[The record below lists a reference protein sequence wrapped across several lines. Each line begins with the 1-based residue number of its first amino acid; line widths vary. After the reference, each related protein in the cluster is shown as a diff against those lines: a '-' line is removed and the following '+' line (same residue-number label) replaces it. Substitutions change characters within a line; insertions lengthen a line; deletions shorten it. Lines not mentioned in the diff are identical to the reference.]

1 MNIVATEGRR
11 HVGPAPLSTIYR
23 ELDNILQ
30 KAPVRIGLIEK
41 ILAQIDGSVKAT
53 HQTLNT
59 SDADRKAAE
68 SQILT
73 HAEIPQR
80 LLEPVKEFLFQTVP
94 NLQEEVNEA
103 ELYLADMSRLGLTD
117 DTYTRK
123 QNLKHPVNAMTKALL
138 RRDTDL
144 RRCTRC
150 CSLVDDV
157 LPQRTQNNVLSLLA
171 RSCFC
176 GNPWMVLTAD
186 ESEQLGMVN
195 GVSV

>member
-1 MNIVATEGRR
+1 MTVVATEGRK
-11 HVGPAPLSTIYR
+11 HVGPTPLGTIHR

-30 KAPVRIGLIEK
+30 KAPVRIELIER
-41 ILAQIDGSVKAT
+41 ILVQIDGSVRAT

-59 SDADRKAAE
+59 TDADRKAAE

-103 ELYLADMSRLGLTD
+103 ELHLADVSRLGLTD
-117 DTYTRK
+117 DLYTRK
-123 QNLKHPVNAMTKALL
+123 QNSKHPVNAMTKALL

-186 ESEQLGMVN
+186 ESEQLGMMN
-195 GVSV
+195 GLSV